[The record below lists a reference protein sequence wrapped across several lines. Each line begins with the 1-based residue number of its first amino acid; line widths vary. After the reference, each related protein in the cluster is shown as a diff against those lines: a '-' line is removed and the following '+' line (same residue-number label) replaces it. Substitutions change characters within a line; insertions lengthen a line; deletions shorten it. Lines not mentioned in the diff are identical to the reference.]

1 MITIS
6 SVIGN
11 IHHDENL
18 GKRYEEMSSKS
29 LCESI
34 KINRMEA
41 QRVRMR
47 KRSNKGT
54 DIALTMTP
62 GTRLRHGDV
71 LIAENDKMMVTI
83 ELEPENLA
91 VIHIKENIQGHS
103 HGDVDDGSS
112 GSAAV
117 QVPVTVGHAIGNLH
131 RPIKLEGRKIY
142 FPIQTDSEIDMFKK
156 IFGRLLDHLEIT
168 QTKMVFEP
176 EEGTDVHEH

>member
-1 MITIS
+1 MITFNSI
-6 SVIGN
+6 IGN
-11 IHHDENL
+11 LYHDSNL
-18 GKRYEEMSSKS
+18 RKRYEEMSSQS

-34 KINRMEA
+34 RINRMEA

-47 KRSNKGT
+47 KRSSKGT
-54 DIALTMTP
+54 DIALTTTP

-71 LIAENDKMMVTI
+71 LMVGNDKMITI

-91 VIHIKENIQGHS
+91 VVEVKDNIHEH
-103 HGDVDDGSS
+103 D
-112 GSAAV
+112 AV
-117 QVPVTVGHAIGNLH
+117 QVPVTIGHAIGNLH

-142 FPIQTDSEIDMFKK
+142 FPIQTDSEIEMFKK

-168 QTKMVFEP
+168 QAKMVFEP

>member
-1 MITIS
+1 MITINS
-6 SVIGN
+6 IIGN
-11 IHHDENL
+11 LYHDSNL
-18 GKRYEEMSSKS
+18 RKRYEEMSSQS

-34 KINRMEA
+34 RINRMEA

-47 KRSNKGT
+47 KRSSKGT
-54 DIALTMTP
+54 DIALTTTP

-71 LIAENDKMMVTI
+71 LMAGNDKMITI

-91 VIHIKENIQGHS
+91 VVEVKDNIHEH
-103 HGDVDDGSS
+103 D
-112 GSAAV
+112 AV
-117 QVPVTVGHAIGNLH
+117 QVPVTIGHAIGNLH

-142 FPIQTDSEIDMFKK
+142 FPIQTDSEIKMFKK

-168 QTKMVFEP
+168 QAKMVFEP

>member
-1 MITIS
+1 MITINS
-6 SVIGN
+6 IIGN
-11 IHHDENL
+11 IYHDENL
-18 GKRYEEMSSKS
+18 RKQYEYMSSHS

-34 KINRMEA
+34 TINRMEA

-47 KRSNKGT
+47 KRSSKGT
-54 DIALTMTP
+54 DIALTMAP

-71 LIAENDKMMVTI
+71 LMVANDKMMITI

-91 VIHIKENIQGHS
+91 IIQVKDNIHEHDAI
-103 HGDVDDGSS
+103 
-112 GSAAV
+112 
-117 QVPVTVGHAIGNLH
+117 QVPVTIGHAIGNLH

-142 FPIQTDSEIDMFKK
+142 FPIQMDSELEMFKK

-168 QTKMVFEP
+168 QSKMVFEP

>member
-1 MITIS
+1 MITINS
-6 SVIGN
+6 IIGN
-11 IHHDENL
+11 LYHDSNL
-18 GKRYEEMSSKS
+18 RKRYEEMSSRS

-34 KINRMEA
+34 RINRMEA

-47 KRSNKGT
+47 KRSSKGT
-54 DIALTMTP
+54 DIALTTTP

-71 LIAENDKMMVTI
+71 LMAGNDKMITI

-91 VIHIKENIQGHS
+91 VVEVKDNIHEH
-103 HGDVDDGSS
+103 D
-112 GSAAV
+112 AV
-117 QVPVTVGHAIGNLH
+117 QVPVTIGHAIGNLH

-142 FPIQTDSEIDMFKK
+142 FPIQTDSEIQMFKK

-168 QTKMVFEP
+168 QAKMVFEP

>member
-6 SVIGN
+6 SIIGN
-11 IHHDENL
+11 MYHDSNL
-18 GKRYEEMSSKS
+18 RKQYEEMSSRS

-34 KINRMEA
+34 RINRMEA

-47 KRSNKGT
+47 KRSSKGT

-71 LIAENDKMMVTI
+71 LMAANDKMITI

-91 VIHIKENIQGHS
+91 VIQVKDNIHE
-103 HGDVDDGSS
+103 HD
-112 GSAAV
+112 AV
-117 QVPVTVGHAIGNLH
+117 QVPVTIGHAIGNLH

-142 FPIQTDSEIDMFKK
+142 FPLQTDSEIEMFKK

-168 QTKMVFEP
+168 QAKMVFEP

>member
-1 MITIS
+1 MITINS
-6 SVIGN
+6 IIGN
-11 IHHDENL
+11 LYHDSNL
-18 GKRYEEMSSKS
+18 RKRYEEMSSQS

-34 KINRMEA
+34 RINRMEA

-47 KRSNKGT
+47 KRSSKGT
-54 DIALTMTP
+54 DIALTTTP

-71 LIAENDKMMVTI
+71 LMAGNDNMITI

-91 VIHIKENIQGHS
+91 VVEVKDNIHEH
-103 HGDVDDGSS
+103 D
-112 GSAAV
+112 AV
-117 QVPVTVGHAIGNLH
+117 QVPVTIGHAIGNLH

-142 FPIQTDSEIDMFKK
+142 FPIQTDSEIEMFKK

-168 QTKMVFEP
+168 QAKMVFEP

>member
-6 SVIGN
+6 SIIGN
-11 IHHDENL
+11 MYHDSNL
-18 GKRYEEMSSKS
+18 RKQYEEMSSRS

-34 KINRMEA
+34 RINRMEA

-47 KRSNKGT
+47 KRSSKGT

-71 LIAENDKMMVTI
+71 LMAANDKMITI

-91 VIHIKENIQGHS
+91 VIQVKDNIHE
-103 HGDVDDGSS
+103 HD
-112 GSAAV
+112 AV
-117 QVPVTVGHAIGNLH
+117 QVPVTIGHAIGNLH

-142 FPIQTDSEIDMFKK
+142 FPLQTDSEIEMFKK
-156 IFGRLLDHLEIT
+156 IFGGLLDHLEIT
-168 QTKMVFEP
+168 QAKMVFEP

>member
-1 MITIS
+1 MITINS
-6 SVIGN
+6 IIGN
-11 IHHDENL
+11 LYHDSNL
-18 GKRYEEMSSKS
+18 RKRYEEMSSQS

-34 KINRMEA
+34 RINRMEA

-47 KRSNKGT
+47 KRSSKGT
-54 DIALTMTP
+54 DIALTTTP

-71 LIAENDKMMVTI
+71 LMAGNDKMITI

-91 VIHIKENIQGHS
+91 VVEVRDNIDEH
-103 HGDVDDGSS
+103 D
-112 GSAAV
+112 AV
-117 QVPVTVGHAIGNLH
+117 QVPVTIGHAIGNLH

-142 FPIQTDSEIDMFKK
+142 FPIQTDSEIEMFKK

-168 QTKMVFEP
+168 QAKMVFEP